1 MILMDATMIFLAMR
15 ELMEEPAPQGA
26 SFIWEALFYCY
37 AIGVWTIMIVA
48 AIRSVPHLQWQYKL
62 LNKAILKHLTLLS
75 RTTSK

>member
-1 MILMDATMIFLAMR
+1 
-15 ELMEEPAPQGA
+15 
-26 SFIWEALFYCY
+26 
-37 AIGVWTIMIVA
+37 MIVA